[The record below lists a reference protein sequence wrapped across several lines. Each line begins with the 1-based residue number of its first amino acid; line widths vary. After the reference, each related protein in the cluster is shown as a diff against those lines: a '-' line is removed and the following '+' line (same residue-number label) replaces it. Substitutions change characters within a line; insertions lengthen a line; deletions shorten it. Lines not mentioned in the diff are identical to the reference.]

1 MTHSKTKR
9 KGDVVEYV
17 SSDTIVSDIVN
28 GIVSD
33 TSDTSVSNGLD
44 EVPWT
49 DSKVTLVSFDY
60 YLFKKWYILGIPWI
74 PLDYQIVLLFLIW
87 TIPHSFMEVT
97 IASYLHHR
105 LVFFMDIHEVSKCR
119 SVKQY
124 IYDYEKVVFLKCF
137 KSLVSKALI
146 YVPTW

>member
-17 SSDTIVSDIVN
+17 SSDTIVSDVVN

-44 EVPWT
+44 EVLWT

-60 YLFKKWYILGIPWI
+60 YLFKK
-74 PLDYQIVLLFLIW
+74 
-87 TIPHSFMEVT
+87 
-97 IASYLHHR
+97 
-105 LVFFMDIHEVSKCR
+105 
-119 SVKQY
+119 
-124 IYDYEKVVFLKCF
+124 
-137 KSLVSKALI
+137 
-146 YVPTW
+146 